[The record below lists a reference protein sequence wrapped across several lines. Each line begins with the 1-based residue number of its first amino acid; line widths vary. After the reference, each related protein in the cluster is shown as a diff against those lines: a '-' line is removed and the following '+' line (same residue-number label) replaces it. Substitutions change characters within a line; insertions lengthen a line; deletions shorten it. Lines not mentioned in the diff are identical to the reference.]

1 VAGVIG
7 MGGRGG
13 RRPVDAEIHLV
24 PLIDLLSSLISF
36 LLMTAVWVQVSRL
49 ELKNGATGP
58 DAATAAATDA
68 PVPVRVHIH
77 ARGFSV
83 VEPGQSGVTQI
94 ACLASECA
102 RIDRRPDADGHIK
115 PQVVSSYD
123 YARLGEVLSQ
133 LKARVPAQKDVVIQ
147 LDDRVPYNEM
157 IHTMDVCLGLGL
169 DGISLSGTSS

>member
-1 VAGVIG
+1 

-49 ELKNGATGP
+49 ELKNGSAGP
-58 DAATAAATDA
+58 ETASTAPSDA
-68 PVPVRVHIH
+68 PLPWRVHIH
-77 ARGFSV
+77 PRGFTV
-83 VEPGQSGVTQI
+83 VEPASHGLTQI
-94 ACLASECA
+94 PCLASECA
-102 RIDRRPDADGHIK
+102 RIERQPDASGRPT

-123 YARLGEVLSQ
+123 YGRLGDVLAK
-133 LKARVPAQKDVVIQ
+133 LKAQAPERKDVIIQ

-169 DGISLSGTSS
+169 DGISLSGTAS